1 MTVNKDTFVLFV
13 IFLIYV
19 GGDIYTARKQ
29 HDKLNLLIKSNE
41 ELTAGAWVKN
51 IRTEQRIDSLNMETA
66 ALAKSVI
73 YLDSCQSEKVRK
85 GEKAERTGRFVGGI
99 IKGLFPH
106 L

>member
-1 MTVNKDTFVLFV
+1 MTVNKDTFVLF
-13 IFLIYV
+13 IIMLIYV
-19 GGDIYTARKQ
+19 GGDIYTARQ
-29 HDKLNLLIKSNE
+29 AHHKLETFIKE
-41 ELTAGAWVKN
+41 TGDYAVGAMLRNAAIENRV
-51 IRTEQRIDSLNMETA
+51 DSLQAQNK
-66 ALAKSVI
+66 ALAKTII

>member
-1 MTVNKDTFVLFV
+1 MTINKDTFVLFLV
-13 IFLIYV
+13 FLIYV

-29 HDKLNLLIKSNE
+29 HEKLNQLIKANE
-41 ELTAGAWVKN
+41 ELSAAAWIKN
-51 IRTEQRIDSLNMETA
+51 IRTEKRIDSLNIETA

>member
-1 MTVNKDTFVLFV
+1 MTINKDTFVLFLV
-13 IFLIYV
+13 FLIYV

-29 HDKLNLLIKSNE
+29 HEKLNQLIKANE
-41 ELTAGAWVKN
+41 ELSSAAWIKN
-51 IRTEQRIDSLNMETA
+51 IRTEKRIDSLNLETA

-73 YLDSCQSEKVRK
+73 YIDSCQSEKARK

-99 IKGLFPH
+99 IKSLFPH

>member
-1 MTVNKDTFVLFV
+1 MTINKDTFVLFL
-13 IFLIYV
+13 ILLIYV

-29 HDKLNLLIKSNE
+29 HEKLNQLIKTNE
-41 ELTAGAWVKN
+41 ELSAAGWIKN
-51 IRTEQRIDSLNMETA
+51 IRTEKRIDSLNVETA